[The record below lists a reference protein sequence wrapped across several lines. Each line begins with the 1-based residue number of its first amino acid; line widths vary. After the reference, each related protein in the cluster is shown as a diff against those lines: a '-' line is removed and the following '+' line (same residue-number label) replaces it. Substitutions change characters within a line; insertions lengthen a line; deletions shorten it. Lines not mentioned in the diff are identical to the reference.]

1 MVKLTGALS
10 SLLPSPILVLGD
22 FFLDTYTFG
31 NIRRISP
38 EAPVPVM
45 EVLSH
50 EARPGGAGNVAL
62 NLNIL
67 GAPVTALGRRG
78 DDSHGL
84 TLLETLASR
93 GIHCQLLI
101 EPDYKTP
108 VKNRFV
114 GGGQQLLR
122 VDTETITPLPP
133 SLEEKVIAHL
143 HTFIPQTQMVALSDY
158 GKGFLTPRILA
169 AAIEIARTSRVPVIV
184 DPKGADFTKYA
195 GATILK
201 PNLSEAYAAAKLP
214 SSVPLEEVAAALFAT
229 TSIDNLLIT
238 RSEAGM
244 TLFEASGQRT
254 DFPVRSREV
263 KDVTGAGD
271 TVLAIL
277 ALALAN
283 RLALA
288 QAIPLAN
295 LAAGIAIERLGCAQV
310 TLADLAQ
317 RLLDFDSDT
326 KIFDEGHIFALA
338 QVLKGKK
345 YSLLVLEKGQELSLA
360 LFRAIRHLAS
370 HEALV
375 LYVQDSHPDDEF
387 LHFLS
392 SLKEVDCIIV
402 PTAGLQHLCNSIHP
416 HFIYRFDGHR
426 PILYPLA
433 HDLLGCLLGDK
444 VSK

>member
-1 MVKLTGALS
+1 MVKLAGALS
-10 SLLPSPILVLGD
+10 SLLPCPILVLGD

-50 EARPGGAGNVAL
+50 EARPGGAGNVVL

-67 GAPVTALGRRG
+67 GAPVTAVGRRG
-78 DDSHGL
+78 DDAHGL

-93 GIHCQLLI
+93 GIDCKLLI

-122 VDTETITPLPP
+122 VDTETITPLPS
-133 SLEEKVIAHL
+133 SLEEKVIRRL
-143 HTFIPQTQMVALSDY
+143 RTLIPHTQMVALSDY
-158 GKGFLTPRILA
+158 GKGFLTPRLLA
-169 AAIEIARTSRVPVIV
+169 ATIEMARIHRIPVIV
-184 DPKGADFTKYA
+184 DPKGTDFTKYA

-214 SSVPLEEVAAALFAT
+214 LSAPLEEVAAALFSK
-229 TSIDNLLIT
+229 TSIENLLIT

-244 TLFEASGQRT
+244 TLFETGGRRT

-271 TVLAIL
+271 TVLAVL

-283 RLALA
+283 RLDLS

-295 LAAGIAIERLGCAQV
+295 HAAGIAIERLGCAQV

-326 KIFDEGHIFALA
+326 KIFDEGHIFALT

-345 YSLLVLEKGQELSLA
+345 YTLLVLEKGQELSA
-360 LFRAIRHLAS
+360 PLFRALRHLAS

-387 LHFLS
+387 LHLLS

-402 PTAGLQHLCNSIHP
+402 PTEGLQHLCNAIHP
-416 HFIYRFDGHR
+416 HLIYRFDGQR
-426 PILYPLA
+426 PLPYPSA
-433 HDLLGCLLGDK
+433 HDLLSCLLGDK